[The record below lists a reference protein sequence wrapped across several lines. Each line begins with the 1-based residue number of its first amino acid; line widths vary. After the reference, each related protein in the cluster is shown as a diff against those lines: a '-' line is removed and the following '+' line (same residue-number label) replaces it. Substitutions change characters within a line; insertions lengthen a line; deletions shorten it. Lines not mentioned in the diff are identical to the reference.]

1 MRAHMYAVQY
11 GNYAQA
17 AGTLAVIGAGQGL
30 DACHKCTEC
39 SATCRNSVNIAGK
52 IGMLKQLRAIE

>member
-17 AGTLAVIGAGQGL
+17 AGTLAMIGAVQGL

-52 IGMLKQLRAIE
+52 IGVLKQLRAIE

>member
-17 AGTLAVIGAGQGL
+17 ASTLAMIGAGQGL
-30 DACHKCTEC
+30 DACNNCTEC

-52 IGMLKQLRAIE
+52 IGVLKQLRAIV